1 MSHSF
6 DQNEIFI
13 SSIGDALKSLP
24 GTLQEAFRA
33 ARKKVMDQTLL
44 NLIEI
49 ADVDQQL
56 VYNHKV
62 MRLMELLRI
71 KSKGIIE
78 ELDSDFQSW
87 ITSPECLGEN
97 YSLGADMTSID
108 ANPNDDQTFVVPKR
122 NKLYVTKFFTND
134 TNTCEYLLSF
144 LIHDG
149 KYVANKSYVQ
159 MDQVREFWRFLCDYV
174 ARNNY
179 HGRFCF
185 SRIEKAIKMSWKKD
199 EDRYIGADGGHK
211 VPKMSTTKART
222 IFNFFKRYKLI
233 EKVLWTVLEENPEKL
248 GKKRP
253 GYNYR
258 LLETTQDAI
267 ENAISSLTRA
277 SEQLLFGVDAITH
290 PNVGSN
296 NSEVM

>member
-1 MSHSF
+1 MSHGI
-6 DQNEIFI
+6 DRNEIFI
-13 SSIGDALKSLP
+13 SSISDALKSLP
-24 GTLQEAFRA
+24 ETLQDAFRA

-62 MRLMELLRI
+62 MRLMELLRM
-71 KSKGIIE
+71 KSKDIIE
-78 ELDSDFQSW
+78 DLNSDFQSW
-87 ITSPECLGEN
+87 ITSPECLGDS
-97 YSLGADMTSID
+97 YSPMADMVIPTV
-108 ANPNDDQTFVVPKR
+108 NPNDKEVFAAIKK
-122 NKLYVTKFFTND
+122 NKLYVTKFFTDD
-134 TNTCEYLLSF
+134 TNTSEHLLSF

-149 KYVANKSYVQ
+149 KYVANKNYIQ
-159 MDQVREFWRFLCDYV
+159 MSLVRDFWRFLCDYV
-174 ARNNY
+174 AINNY

-185 SRIEKAIKMSWKKD
+185 SRIEKAIKMSWKKN
-199 EDRYIGADGGHK
+199 EDRYIGADGGYK

-258 LLETTQDAI
+258 LLETTPDAI
-267 ENAISSLTRA
+267 ENTISNLACPSD
-277 SEQLLFGVDAITH
+277 QLLFSGDAITH
-290 PNVGSN
+290 PNIASN
-296 NSEVM
+296 NSEVI

>member
-1 MSHSF
+1 MSHSI
-6 DQNEIFI
+6 DRNEIFI
-13 SSIGDALKSLP
+13 SSISEALKSLP
-24 GTLQEAFRA
+24 ETLQEAFRA

-49 ADVDQQL
+49 SDVDQQL

-62 MRLMELLRI
+62 MRLMEILRI
-71 KSKGIIE
+71 KSKDIIE
-78 ELDSDFQSW
+78 DLDSNFQSW
-87 ITSPECLGEN
+87 ITSPDCFGDS
-97 YSLGADMTSID
+97 YSPSADMIVPT
-108 ANPNDDQTFVVPKR
+108 ANPNDNQVFAAIKK
-122 NKLYVTKFFTND
+122 NKLYVTKFFTDD
-134 TNTCEYLLSF
+134 TNTFEYLLSF

-149 KYVANKSYVQ
+149 KYVANKSYIQ
-159 MDQVREFWRFLCDYV
+159 MDLVREFWRFLCDYV

-185 SRIEKAIKMSWKKD
+185 SRIEKAIKISWKKN

-211 VPKMSTTKART
+211 VPKMSTTKARN

-258 LLETTQDAI
+258 LLETTPDAI
-267 ENAISSLTRA
+267 ENTISSLICP
-277 SEQLLFGVDAITH
+277 SDQLLFGGETITH
-290 PNVGSN
+290 PNIGLK
-296 NSEVM
+296 NSEVI